1 MLSVFKDY
9 FSNIAEPKR
18 SPAAASPEVN
28 SEESGSYTEFD
39 LLLSTAYNEF
49 SVITEDLIV
58 ELRGPSKLKVAH
70 HIGEFSKK
78 LQIRAS
84 VFLLFFVCFV
94 LFCFVLFFPASV
106 GSHLSC
112 STAWA
117 SSAHFPRRSCKW
129 STKSTMPSAFT
140 PSQTLRRT
148 TRTST
153 SSPSTTLWR
162 KSRSKCRFLDSFFFF
177 FFF

>member
-18 SPAAASPEVN
+18 SPAVASPDVN
-28 SEESGSYTEFD
+28 PDESGSYTEFD

-49 SVITEDLIV
+49 SMITEDLVV

-84 VFLLFFVCFV
+84 VFSFIFLCFV
-94 LFCFVLFFPASV
+94 LFCFFFISI
-106 GSHLSC
+106 SSC

-117 SSAHFPRRSCKW
+117 SSAHFPKRSCK
-129 STKSTMPSAFT
+129 
-140 PSQTLRRT
+140 
-148 TRTST
+148 
-153 SSPSTTLWR
+153 
-162 KSRSKCRFLDSFFFF
+162 
-177 FFF
+177 